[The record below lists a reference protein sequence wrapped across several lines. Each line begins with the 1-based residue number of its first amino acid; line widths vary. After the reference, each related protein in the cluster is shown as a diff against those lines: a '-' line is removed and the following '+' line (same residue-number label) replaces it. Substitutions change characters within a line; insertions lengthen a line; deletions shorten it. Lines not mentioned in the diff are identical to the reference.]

1 MNNYIGLQSEYQQQ
15 FIGDKDGTVREN
27 YRTMLR
33 ERSRRIS
40 IERSHTP
47 FTWMDM
53 NQNSKEDKRTTSILL
68 DDSIIARSQS
78 AVPDVGKYKSQSTS
92 PMSTSSQSSSDEE
105 SYKENM
111 FQRSQSVQTN
121 FDTEKRDI
129 EVQTPGRDR
138 PWLKPKFTGRKK
150 SATKRPID
158 KKSGFVHERPLIAY
172 GRGDKSS
179 LVNKKTYNVKAPL
192 TSVKPSAFLAAKRRE
207 EQLRKTTTKKER
219 VSQEKLKTQSLIES
233 LTGFEHWQTVYQ
245 KEFCRK

>member
-15 FIGDKDGTVREN
+15 FIGDSNGTFREN
-27 YRTMLR
+27 YRNMLR

-47 FTWMDM
+47 FTWFDI
-53 NQNSKEDKRTTSILL
+53 NQNVREDKHSSVII
-68 DDSIIARSQS
+68 DDSIIVRSKS
-78 AVPDVGKYKSQSTS
+78 AVPIVEKYKSQSTS
-92 PMSTSSQSSSDEE
+92 PMSTSSHSSDDEE

-121 FDTEKRDI
+121 FDMEKHDI
-129 EVQTPGRDR
+129 EVQTPVRHR
-138 PWLKPKFTGRKK
+138 PWLKPKPSVRKK

-158 KKSGFVHERPLIAY
+158 KKSVFVHERPLIAY

-192 TSVKPSAFLAAKRRE
+192 TSVKPTAFLAAKRRDE
-207 EQLRKTTTKKER
+207 HLRKTTTKKER
-219 VSQEKLKTQSLIES
+219 ASQEKLKTQALIES
-233 LTGFEHWQTVYQ
+233 LTGFEQWQTVYQ
-245 KEFCRK
+245 KEFCR